1 MILTAHVKP
10 NARKDGITAWLDDS
24 TVKISVTAPAEKGK
38 ANEAVIRLLAKHY
51 AVPPSSITLVRGAT
65 TRMKQLE
72 IPSKNAR

>member
-10 NARKDGITAWLDDS
+10 NARVNAITAWLDD
-24 TVKISVTAPAEKGK
+24 TTAKISVTAAAEKGK
-38 ANEAVIRLLAKHY
+38 ANEAVIRLLAEHY
-51 AVPPSSITLVRGAT
+51 GVPPSAIRLVRGAT